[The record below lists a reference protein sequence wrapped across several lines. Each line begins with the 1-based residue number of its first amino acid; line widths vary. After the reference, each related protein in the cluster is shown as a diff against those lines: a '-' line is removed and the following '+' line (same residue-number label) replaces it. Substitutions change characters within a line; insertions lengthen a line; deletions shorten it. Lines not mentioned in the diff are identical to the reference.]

1 VKLRTLAAVATATT
15 ITLTGCGTTSPDTVD
30 YSQVCVDPTTQVRLD
45 DDLCQA
51 SDPDA
56 VWYWVPVYY
65 PVPALGRT
73 VSGGSKAKP
82 SGVRIRTG
90 APNAGVK
97 PVTRAPIQDRR
108 PATKVPAY
116 PQQKA
121 PAPPPAPRPAP
132 RVPSFRRR

>member
-1 VKLRTLAAVATATT
+1 
-15 ITLTGCGTTSPDTVD
+15 
-30 YSQVCVDPTTQVRLD
+30 
-45 DDLCQA
+45 
-51 SDPDA
+51 
-56 VWYWVPVYY
+56 VPVYY

-116 PQQKA
+116 PQPQRKA
-121 PAPPPAPRPAP
+121 PAPVKAP
-132 RVPSFRRR
+132 SYRRGR